1 MMEWLQGQ
9 ALLGTE
15 GGVCRAL
22 DMFAGSC
29 GAAGGRRITLFLWQ
43 PWVSPLPVLSE
54 VTVTCSLFCMWPRVT
69 WRSVT
74 VVTKCCN

>member
-15 GGVCRAL
+15 GDVCRAL

-29 GAAGGRRITLFLWQ
+29 A
-43 PWVSPLPVLSE
+43 PW
-54 VTVTCSLFCMWPRVT
+54 TVELQGEGE
-69 WRSVT
+69 
-74 VVTKCCN
+74 